1 MMEYWKFEYPRGQSK
16 LTCLHNQGFTLVEL
30 LVVMV
35 IAGIVLASIYSAY
48 YSQQR
53 SYTTQDQVAA
63 MQQNLRVG
71 MEMMVTEMRM
81 AGYDPSGSAGAGI
94 LDIGWDAALNR
105 YTSINFTMDINE
117 NGTTGD
123 SNENVTYS
131 LYTPSDGIEKLGR
144 KSTATATNQPVAE
157 HIDALDFVY
166 LDGSGAPASVVSAI
180 RSIQITMVARGER
193 GDPGYTNNKGY
204 LNQQGT
210 VIYTAANDSFR
221 RKRLTVEVQC
231 RNLGL

>member
-1 MMEYWKFEYPRGQSK
+1 MMTHLKFEHRRGQSR
-16 LTCLHNQGFTLVEL
+16 LTRSDNQGFSLVEL

-48 YSQQR
+48 YSQQK
-53 SYTTQDQVAA
+53 SYHTQDQVAA

-71 MEMMVTEMRM
+71 MEMMVAEIRM
-81 AGYDPSGSAGAGI
+81 AGYDPKGSAGAGI
-94 LDIGWDAALNR
+94 LDMGWDGALNR
-105 YTSINFTMDINE
+105 YTSLNFTMDINE

-123 SNENVTYS
+123 SNENITYC
-131 LYTPSDGIEKLGR
+131 LYTPSDGIQKLGR
-144 KSTATATNQPVAE
+144 KSTAAATNQPVAE

-166 LDGSGAPASVVSAI
+166 LDGSGAPASVVSAV
-180 RSIQITMVARGER
+180 RSIQVTMVARGER
-193 GDPGYTNNKGY
+193 GDPGYTNTKSY

-210 VIYTAANDSFR
+210 VIYPAANDSFR